1 MEYRRLGNSGLQVSV
16 AGLGCNNFGMRIDAE
31 QTRVVVHRALD
42 EGITLFDTADIYGG
56 QGKSEE
62 MLGKAL
68 GARRNEIV
76 LASKFGMVMGEGPY
90 KRGAS
95 RRYVMAACEESLKRL
110 GTDHLDLYQ
119 VHTPDPETPEQ
130 ETLEALDT
138 LVRAGKVRYI
148 GCSNYA
154 GWQVADS
161 AGIARQHG
169 LATYVS
175 AQNEYNLLNRG
186 IERELVPACR
196 HLGVGILPFFPLAS
210 GFLTG
215 KYRRGAEPPKG
226 TRLAGMQRIAD
237 RMLTDANFAML
248 ERLERF
254 ASEHGHSMLE
264 VAVGWLVARPEI
276 SSVISGATRPEQVS
290 ENVKAAGCKLSGEEV
305 AEIDK
310 LTRS

>member
-1 MEYRRLGNSGLQVSV
+1 
-16 AGLGCNNFGMRIDAE
+16 MRIDAE
-31 QTRVVVHRALD
+31 QTRSVVHRALD

-68 GARRNEIV
+68 GARRHEVV
-76 LASKFGMVMGEGPY
+76 LGSKFGMVMGEGPY
-90 KRGAS
+90 KSGAS
-95 RRYVMAACEESLKRL
+95 RRYVMAACEASLKRL
-110 GTDHLDLYQ
+110 GTDYLDLYQ
-119 VHTPDPETPEQ
+119 VHTPDAETPEQ

-154 GWQVADS
+154 GWQLADS
-161 AGIARQHG
+161 AGISRQHG
-169 LATYVS
+169 LASYVS
-175 AQNEYNLLNRG
+175 AQNEYNLLNRE

-215 KYRRGAEPPKG
+215 KYKRGVEPPKG
-226 TRLAGMQRIAD
+226 TRLAGMRRIAD

-248 ERLERF
+248 DRLERF
-254 ASEHGHSMLE
+254 ASDREHSLVE
-264 VAVGWLVARPEI
+264 VAVGWLIARPEI
-276 SSVISGATRPEQVS
+276 SSVISGATRPEQVV
-290 ENVKAAGCKLSGEEV
+290 ENVKAAACKLSKDEV